1 MDPGGQGITEQ
12 QESGRD
18 HNHFAG
24 ERNERTFH
32 SHKKE
37 NEKQDQKGRRFSI
50 LGKRFDVGG
59 DDFNGH
65 GTLPFVIFNE
75 FLLLRLIIYHFCA
88 KFPYCFETIIEK

>member
-1 MDPGGQGITEQ
+1 MDPGRQGITEQ
-12 QESGRD
+12 QEPGRD

-24 ERNERTFH
+24 ERDERTFH

-37 NEKQDQKGRRFSI
+37 NEKQDQKGCRFRI

-59 DDFNGH
+59 DDFNRH
-65 GTLPFVIFNE
+65 GIYLTVIFDD
-75 FLLLRLIIYHFCA
+75 FLLLHLIIYHFCA